1 MVSKTLLLAAT
12 IALAAPAAMAGTLT
26 TSLATFQAST
36 AGQPV
41 VGTATFPGFD
51 PTALSVTTNAIPLSG
66 GSLGLSNTA
75 LVTQGANTL
84 YGQFPYALSDGFTG
98 ELFVPNDANG
108 NDVSSE
114 TITISNGISALG
126 FEVAAYG
133 DASASPYNGDKGG
146 PYTVT
151 VTLDNGQSAAVS
163 LPGGN
168 ANTGVTPAQFF
179 GFTGGGVNTLTITV
193 TSATAGTGDP
203 NGLAFGNFVSVPEP
217 ATAALLLGGIGMVA
231 ARLRRRPVVA

>member
-12 IALAAPAAMAGTLT
+12 IALTAPAAMAGTLT

-41 VGTATFPGFD
+41 VSTTTFPGFD
-51 PTALSVTTNAIPLSG
+51 PTALSVTTNAIPLPG

-75 LVTQGANTL
+75 AVTQAMNTP
-84 YGQFPYALSDGFTG
+84 YGYFPYALPDGFTG

-108 NDVSSE
+108 SDVSSE

-126 FEVAAYG
+126 FEVAPYG
-133 DASASPYNGDKGG
+133 DAVGAPYSGAKGG

-163 LPGGN
+163 LPGGSFS
-168 ANTGVTPAQFF
+168 TGVTASQFF
-179 GFTGGGVNTLTITV
+179 GFTGGGVNALTITV

-217 ATAALLLGGIGMVA
+217 ATAALLLGGIVLTA
-231 ARLRRRPVVA
+231 ARRRQAA